1 MISLGRTQLWAH
13 RLATAGGQ
21 TSRCGKGPHG
31 NPADGCPPRN
41 DLIHVPTLFVWNR
54 NAAARRRTTHLN
66 SPITGETTM
75 KSIPS
80 ICSTSL
86 QVLLGA
92 VAALWQSTNAFG
104 GTPTDDAQ
112 AQARA
117 LLNPPVVHS
126 SVGRVPDRLAEV
138 NRRQDGAD
146 DAHRQA
152 QRLLLGI
159 NSHSSEESAPSAP
172 APHRRLAAGATS
184 DSPIGDAQEAARR
197 MILGRDERVGRSTTT
212 AQGLRVTTT
221 AHLADQ

>member
-13 RLATAGGQ
+13 RLATAGVQ
-21 TSRCGKGPHG
+21 TSRYGNGPHG
-31 NPADGCPPRN
+31 NPADGCQPRN
-41 DLIHVPTLFVWNR
+41 DLIYVPTLFLWNR

-80 ICSTSL
+80 IRSTTL

-92 VAALWQSTNAFG
+92 AAALWQSTNAFG

-138 NRRQDGAD
+138 NRRQEGAD

-152 QRLLLGI
+152 QRLPLGI
-159 NSHSSEESAPSAP
+159 NSRDSQWSAAARAAQLS
-172 APHRRLAAGATS
+172 LAASASS
-184 DSPIGDAQEAARR
+184 DSPIGGNRPHGGKIHAREPLL
-197 MILGRDERVGRSTTT
+197 I
-212 AQGLRVTTT
+212 Q
-221 AHLADQ
+221 

>member
-1 MISLGRTQLWAH
+1 
-13 RLATAGGQ
+13 
-21 TSRCGKGPHG
+21 
-31 NPADGCPPRN
+31 
-41 DLIHVPTLFVWNR
+41 
-54 NAAARRRTTHLN
+54 
-66 SPITGETTM
+66 M

-80 ICSTSL
+80 IRSTSL

-92 VAALWQSTNAFG
+92 AAALWLSTNALG

-138 NRRQDGAD
+138 NRRQGGAD
-146 DAHRQA
+146 DAQLQA

-159 NSHSSEESAPSAP
+159 NSRDSQGSAAARAAQLGLTASAS
-172 APHRRLAAGATS
+172 S

-212 AQGLRVTTT
+212 AQGLRVTTN